1 MKIYKKSRIFAIIL
15 IECYSPI
22 PTWIGSYIVWVNVC
36 VCGGG
41 GWGGVCV
48 CVGGGVVW
56 GQTAHHPPRLPV
68 LYSYLSCGGV

>member
-36 VCGGG
+36 VCVGGG

-48 CVGGGVVW
+48 CVGGG
-56 GQTAHHPPRLPV
+56 GCLGADRTPSPTFTGTL
-68 LYSYLSCGGV
+68 